1 MTGIFKANNPANT
14 FLLLLYGALLKLPAF
29 MHPVIPL
36 PQQTDG
42 FLYKAL
48 LSQLAPIGRQLPAIY
63 PCLSFL
69 LLFLQAIIFNQF
81 ANGQKLLPKPN
92 YLIAMSFLLITSL
105 FPEWNVLSSPLI
117 VSFLLVWVWA
127 RLSALGHVKNVSGSL
142 FNIGITI
149 GITTFF
155 YFPSIAFSALIIVG
169 LLIIRPFQLTEWIIA
184 LLGIAT
190 PYYFLFSYV
199 FLTDQWQGYRFPGIS
214 VSLPHFV
221 DSVQALAAIILVGFA
236 AFVGLYFIRKN
247 LLRQL
252 VQTRKSWNLVFLLFI
267 IALFIPFINAS
278 HDFGYWILCALP
290 LSAFAA
296 AAFYYPV
303 LKWYPVLL
311 HWLMVAL
318 VLAGSYIG

>member
-1 MTGIFKANNPANT
+1 MTGIFKANNPVNT
-14 FLLLLYGALLKLPAF
+14 FLLLLYGVLLKLPAF
-29 MHPVIPL
+29 LHPVKPV

-48 LSQLAPIGRQLPAIY
+48 LLQLEPIGNRLPAIY

-69 LLFLQAIIFNQF
+69 LLFIQALTFNQF

-92 YLIAMSFLLITSL
+92 YLIALSFLLISSM
-105 FPEWNVLSSPLI
+105 FPEWNELSSPLI
-117 VSFLLVWVWA
+117 VSALLVWIWA
-127 RLSALGHVKNVSGSL
+127 RLSNLSHAKNVSGSL
-142 FNIGITI
+142 FNIGITT

-169 LLIIRPFQLTEWIIA
+169 LVIIRPFQLTEWLVS

-199 FLTDQWQGYRFPGIS
+199 FLTDQWRGYRLPGMS
-214 VSLPHFV
+214 VSLPHFA
-221 DSVQALAAIILVGFA
+221 DSLLALAAIILIGFA
-236 AFVGLYFIRKN
+236 AFVGLYFVRKN

-252 VQTRKSWNLVFLLFI
+252 VQTRKSWNLVFLYFL
-267 IALFIPFINAS
+267 IALFIPFINEAHS
-278 HDFGYWILCALP
+278 FGYWILCAIP
-290 LSAFAA
+290 LSAFTA
-296 AAFYYPV
+296 AAFFYPT

-318 VLAGSYIG
+318 VIAGSYFG